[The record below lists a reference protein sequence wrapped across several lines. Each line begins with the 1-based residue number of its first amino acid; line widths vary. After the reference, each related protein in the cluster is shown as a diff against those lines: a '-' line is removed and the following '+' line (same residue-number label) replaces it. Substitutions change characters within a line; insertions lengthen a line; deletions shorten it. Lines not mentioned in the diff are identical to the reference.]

1 MSKSASAWNKGAT
14 WETKNLT
21 TDILKKYFED
31 VAPIIIK
38 ESEDAESKLVIKK
51 FKSLSGTASIAVV
64 RGEPKMGYELTMK
77 VELEGL
83 EGTYLE
89 GMSCELEVEE
99 LVEYQN
105 EPDSFEFEVKTILD
119 TEQGT

>member
-1 MSKSASAWNKGAT
+1 M
-14 WETKNLT
+14 T